1 MVPESVLPALVALE
15 GAVQEE
21 VDHSL
26 PVPDQIVDSE
36 EEEEVEV
43 VVQDVEKVGELVAL
57 ELVSGP
63 VSEVV
68 VGEEDLLSPEA
79 VSEELEVPS

>member
-21 VDHSL
+21 VDNSL
-26 PVPDQIVDSE
+26 PVPDQIVDSG

-57 ELVSGP
+57 ELVS
-63 VSEVV
+63 EVV
-68 VGEEDLLSPEA
+68 VGEEDLLSP
-79 VSEELEVPS
+79 VTMSEELEVPS